1 MVKAQLQK
9 KYAYSRNVKF
19 LELDHF
25 LFKGA
30 AIMKLP
36 SVNFTLIHVSYG
48 MQNLHLNKI
57 SSPSIIIPT
66 TVRPICGK
74 LTEQ

>member
-19 LELDHF
+19 LKCDHF

-30 AIMKLP
+30 RIMKLP
-36 SVNFTLIHVSYG
+36 SVKFHINMY
-48 MQNLHLNKI
+48 LHLNE
-57 SSPSIIIPT
+57 SVSPSIIIN
-66 TVRPICGK
+66 
-74 LTEQ
+74 LYY